1 MKDKIFGVL
10 QRVGRSFMLPI
21 ALLPVAGLLLGV
33 ALHQFVIR
41 TAEIDMVMF
50 GRSIYAPSYLWAA
63 LLTVA
68 FSVLVNLVMYRKLTG
83 IRMVESMKAP
93 E

>member
-1 MKDKIFGVL
+1 MYRETMALTLIGTGV
-10 QRVGRSFMLPI
+10 
-21 ALLPVAGLLLGV
+21 GLLLGI

-50 GRSIYAPSYLWAA
+50 GRAIYAPSYIIAA
-63 LLTVA
+63 LLTFL
-68 FSVLVNLVMYRKLTG
+68 FSVLVNLVMYRKLKN
-83 IRMVESMKAP
+83 ISMVESMKAP